1 MKKHI
6 IFSCALLL
14 ASAIT
19 GEAMADCSTTPVTNL
34 DTLLLG
40 NTVCDATA
48 KYDTCAKHPGPG
60 CIVTMGIQEE
70 HLAGSQLWD
79 YKMGNTDPIDPRK
92 QVGTWSVANNCST
105 DPSAP
110 ATVSYTYNVP
120 GPAYK
125 VYSTVDGNYDFCDGT
140 TKVASVTIIPGT
152 NIGCKDLTA
161 KVTPPTCP
169 GFAQGAQEAK
179 EAKEAKETKGAKETK
194 ETKGAKETKE
204 DKRGK

>member
-1 MKKHI
+1 MMKHI
-6 IFSCALLL
+6 IFTGALLL
-14 ASAIT
+14 SSAMA
-19 GEAMADCSTTPVTNL
+19 GEAMADCATNPVTNL
-34 DTLLLG
+34 NTLLSG

-48 KYDTCAKHPGPG
+48 TYDTCIKHPSPG
-60 CIVTMGIQEE
+60 CKPTVMGIQEE
-70 HLAGSQLWD
+70 HLTGSQLWD
-79 YKMGNTDPIDPRK
+79 YKKGDGDPIDPRK

-105 DPSAP
+105 NPTAP

-179 EAKEAKETKGAKETK
+179 EAKETKGAKETK